1 MIRRQLKL
9 VSAGIFS
16 LIVLASS
23 STLASSQTV
32 KIQGLIKARS
42 GATLIVETPDAPN
55 LVILLTDNTQVAQI
69 QGVLKARRKQMSM
82 AALIA
87 GLAIQAEGTYDN
99 ERRLVAESIKF
110 KGDDLQQAESIQAG
124 VHKTQKQT
132 QQNTEELA
140 KQNSELQAQNEA
152 LKKQQSELGAQ
163 QQKIASN
170 KAAIDAAIARFGQLD
185 DYYILNEVTIYFGNG
200 KAALEPKY
208 RPELLQLAQNA
219 KTVEAFMIE
228 VKGYTS
234 SAGSVNLNQKLS
246 EDRANNVANFLL
258 QEGHIPLTNL
268 LAPGAM
274 GESQQVGNDKTA
286 EGQAENRR
294 VVVRVLQNKGVAGI

>member
-42 GATLIVETPDAPN
+42 GATLIVETPDSPN

-110 KGDDLQQAESIQAG
+110 KGDDLQQAE
-124 VHKTQKQT
+124 
-132 QQNTEELA
+132 
-140 KQNSELQAQNEA
+140 
-152 LKKQQSELGAQ
+152 
-163 QQKIASN
+163 
-170 KAAIDAAIARFGQLD
+170 
-185 DYYILNEVTIYFGNG
+185 
-200 KAALEPKY
+200 
-208 RPELLQLAQNA
+208 
-219 KTVEAFMIE
+219 
-228 VKGYTS
+228 
-234 SAGSVNLNQKLS
+234 
-246 EDRANNVANFLL
+246 
-258 QEGHIPLTNL
+258 
-268 LAPGAM
+268 
-274 GESQQVGNDKTA
+274 
-286 EGQAENRR
+286 
-294 VVVRVLQNKGVAGI
+294 